1 MTLRFST
8 LTTDP
13 ISVVYILP
21 PPNGSVSRPSLTVAD
36 SSWTSFATG
45 RVITLVNV
53 WILAD
58 LTVPSLPKCNSA
70 LGSRVVVL
78 QDQHQIVHFWLGWG
92 RSPFLSLHQFRKTPT
107 APPFRKELLTVSP
120 SVAPL
125 RELPFW
131 LAAILGHELQLPGS
145 PRTHDRSATETVIKG
160 GVRGLHPPRMSVKRF
175 SEDLPQRF
183 LDRADEAFPV
193 ASHPRGSLRDEFPVD
208 AVAYQLTLDSVHVHV
223 SPELPQL

>member
-1 MTLRFST
+1 MNLVSQENRNCNERSSKSLVSDVSGLYFWIVIARPGVSNALDNLTYKTTTVLYV
-8 LTTDP
+8 TTDP

-21 PPNGSVSRPSLTVAD
+21 SGWGCLTPITDSCRFELDELRHWPRDHVVPTDILVSN
-36 SSWTSFATG
+36 FATISRG
-45 RVITLVNV
+45 A
-53 WILAD
+53 AD
-58 LTVPSLPKCNSA
+58 GIAIDDSIA
-70 LGSRVVVL
+70 GDHVL
-78 QDQHQIVHFWLGWG
+78 
-92 RSPFLSLHQFRKTPT
+92 
-107 APPFRKELLTVSP
+107 
-120 SVAPL
+120 
-125 RELPFW
+125 
-131 LAAILGHELQLPGS
+131 LAAILGHGLQLPGS

-160 GVRGLHPPRMSVKRF
+160 GVRGLHPPRMSVKRL